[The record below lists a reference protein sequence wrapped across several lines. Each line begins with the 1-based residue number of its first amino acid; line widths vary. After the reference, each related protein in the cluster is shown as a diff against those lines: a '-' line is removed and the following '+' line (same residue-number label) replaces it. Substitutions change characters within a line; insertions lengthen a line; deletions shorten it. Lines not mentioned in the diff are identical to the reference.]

1 MGLFSRPKSPRTQV
15 VSEEQVNGL
24 ITKFQGWV
32 PNDFSKEINGEV
44 FDANKLSESIES
56 LVKFAT
62 ANEDVQLL
70 QFVGKNCA
78 GMSGSM
84 NDESIE
90 SIAQWLFDGT
100 VVSLELRKK
109 YESHSKVLK
118 DITAVGLASFSIA
131 ESLPKYGDVLE
142 YMRTHANKLSR

>member
-1 MGLFSRPKSPRTQV
+1 MGLFSRPESSRTPV

-32 PNDFSKEINGEV
+32 PNDFSKEN
-44 FDANKLSESIES
+44 

-62 ANEDVQLL
+62 LNEDVQLL

-109 YESHSKVLK
+109 YESQSKVLK
-118 DITAVGLASFSIA
+118 DITAIGLASFSIA
-131 ESLPKYGDVLE
+131 ESLPKYKDVLE